1 MISSLISVLVVM
13 LLVLIV
19 YVAFLHGRSY
29 ERKQF
34 VKIGHKKR
42 PTVQDVVLKKDK

>member
-1 MISSLISVLVVM
+1 MINSLISVLLT
-13 LLVLIV
+13 LLVVLIA

-34 VKIGHKKR
+34 VHIGRKKR